1 MVYKTCGDTIV
12 ARLEKGE
19 EITAAIRAIC
29 EKEGVRAGTIQGLGA
44 VSHAVVGIFDFT
56 QNAYVSNTLDED
68 MEITALIGNITTK
81 DGELYLHIHATL
93 GDAKGIA
100 HGGHLN
106 EGIISATCEL
116 FIRKLDT
123 VIERKA
129 DPETG
134 INLLVL

>member
-1 MVYKTCGDTIV
+1 MVYKTCGDTII
-12 ARLEKGE
+12 ARLERGE
-19 EITAAIRAIC
+19 EIAASIRAIC
-29 EKEGVRAGTIQGLGA
+29 ESEGVKAGTIQGLGA
-44 VSHAVVGIFDFT
+44 VNHAVVGIFDFT
-56 QNAYVSNTLDED
+56 QNAYVSTVLDED
-68 MEITALIGNITTK
+68 LEITALMGNVSTK

-93 GDAKGIA
+93 GDGKGHA

-106 EGIISATCEL
+106 EGVISATCEL

-134 INLLVL
+134 INLMVL